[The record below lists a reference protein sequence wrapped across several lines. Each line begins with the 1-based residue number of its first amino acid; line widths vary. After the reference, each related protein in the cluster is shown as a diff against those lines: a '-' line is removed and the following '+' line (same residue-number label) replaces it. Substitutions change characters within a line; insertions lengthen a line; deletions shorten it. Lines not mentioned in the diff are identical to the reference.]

1 MTHSEHAASIGHPV
15 VSDSYYIS
23 IGKLTVQWTVF
34 QAIVDEGIHVL
45 AQISP
50 HAGLCVT
57 AQLRSMPSKIDCF
70 LALLDLRR
78 CPEDLR
84 KKMSKLLHDASA
96 QARVRNTAIHGAL
109 QIDGQ
114 KIVRRSV
121 VARKKF
127 EVSFDEL
134 DGTAL
139 DNATTKI
146 AASTSR
152 FLELFAQIKPTLG
165 RLS

>member
-1 MTHSEHAASIGHPV
+1 MTHSEHAAEHPV
-15 VSDSYYIS
+15 VSDDYYIA

-45 AQISP
+45 AQMSP
-50 HAGLCVT
+50 HAGLCIT
-57 AQLRSMPSKIDCF
+57 AQLQSMPSKINCF

-78 CPEDLR
+78 CPEDRR
-84 KKMSKLLHDASA
+84 KEMGKLLDAASA
-96 QARVRNTAIHGAL
+96 QGRVRNTVIHDAL

-127 EVSFDEL
+127 EVSFNEL

-139 DNATTKI
+139 DNATTEI
-146 AASTSR
+146 AALTSR